1 MFNFFIKK
9 KAIDNNALKI
19 CFTGHRPKSLPW
31 GYDET
36 KESCI
41 QFKKTMYSIVQK
53 AILNGYTYFISG
65 MALGIDMICA
75 EIVLEFKKKHNNVIL
90 ECAIPCI
97 SQDKKWSNTQQKR
110 YRDILLNADVVHYV
124 SKGEYTNN
132 CMNNRN
138 KYMVEQCNVVIA
150 VWNGTPSG
158 TGNTIQMAKSIGKK
172 IRLVNP
178 FEPK

>member
-75 EIVLEFKKKHNNVIL
+75 EIVLEFKKKHN
-90 ECAIPCI
+90 
-97 SQDKKWSNTQQKR
+97 
-110 YRDILLNADVVHYV
+110 
-124 SKGEYTNN
+124 
-132 CMNNRN
+132 
-138 KYMVEQCNVVIA
+138 
-150 VWNGTPSG
+150 
-158 TGNTIQMAKSIGKK
+158 
-172 IRLVNP
+172 